1 MAPMR
6 YRIVL
11 PDNAFAGTVKLLV
24 LKGYACG
31 GPL

>member
-6 YRIVL
+6 YRIKL
-11 PDNAFAGTVKLLV
+11 PGNAFADTVKSLV